1 MLLDADGLALL
12 RAIGQMPGAF
22 PDIRDEASR
31 IARALVIRQLKAKSF
46 PLSGV
51 RQVYDIL
58 GHATFTLVVD
68 GLTEIEARA
77 LVARF
82 DPRHPDGKTAPV
94 HWLRRQIVA
103 LAGGAA
109 PCSQGVPAR
118 APRAPSRP
126 KAPVLRALG
135 SSAFGARWDGRDHDP
150 PAGKGKRK
158 AKG

>member
-1 MLLDADGLALL
+1 MLLDVDGLALL

-103 LAGGAA
+103 LAGGAEPCAQA
-109 PCSQGVPAR
+109 PQTKVSRSPSGAGAPA
-118 APRAPSRP
+118 
-126 KAPVLRALG
+126 LRAIG
-135 SSAFGARWDGRDHDP
+135 SAAFGARWDGRDRDSP
-150 PAGKGKRK
+150 KGKRK
-158 AKG
+158 GGT